1 VSYRGARWLSR
12 SFDKDI
18 ARELRDFIEQN
29 TASGNI
35 KHTKESLCQLQ
46 DNFLE
51 EKKLKPKNVIR
62 IEKSS
67 KRKRLA
73 SVETKGRS
81 QKGERQQEE
90 KKSSETQK
98 QFTKDSSVSSM
109 YSNESDDFKITRK

>member
-51 EKKLKPKNVIR
+51 EKVENQKRNQ
-62 IEKSS
+62 SS
-67 KRKRLA
+67 KRKRSA
-73 SVETKGRS
+73 SVETKGRF
-81 QKGERQQEE
+81 QKGVKQQEE
-90 KKSSETQK
+90 KKGAETQK
-98 QFTKDSSVSSM
+98 HFTKDSSVSSM
-109 YSNESDDFKITRK
+109 YSNDSDDFKITRK